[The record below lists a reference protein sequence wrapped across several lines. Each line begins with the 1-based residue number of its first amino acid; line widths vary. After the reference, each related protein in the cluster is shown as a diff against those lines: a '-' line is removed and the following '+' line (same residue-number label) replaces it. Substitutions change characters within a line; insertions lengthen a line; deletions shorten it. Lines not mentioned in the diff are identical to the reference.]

1 MIKIDSSLHTIPYNS
16 SNRGMEA
23 GAAYPEEDSGLIPD
37 DEDIFDDP
45 ASETAETPSP
55 FSRRNVLPDP
65 PLEET
70 LPAFGGYIRS
80 AADEGGYPTIDFL
93 VRTDDEASGVLDR
106 YFRAMDRMTL
116 DSYGSFSCLRYS
128 GADGKPRREGSFT
141 CFRFNRPRNA
151 RSLRE
156 TLLSGVRLD
165 SRQILIRLLEQILR
179 FQEAVRLYGPF
190 ETDTGRVLSL
200 SCLSLD
206 TVYCSMKGRKL
217 EHISILPLRC
227 LPGSYDYPAELPRE
241 AGRRSCTEKT
251 DVYAAA
257 CIAAEIA
264 NWTPDGVRMKSLPSS
279 CAGLLT
285 ECLSPFPELRPAAAS
300 VLDALRAPEEGGAV
314 SVPSGSSWLQSLRQ
328 GVNKIAGAARDAMS
342 ADPDTED
349 PEENRRR
356 PRPERDEDQ

>member
-1 MIKIDSSLHTIPYNS
+1 
-16 SNRGMEA
+16 MEA

-55 FSRRNVLPDP
+55 FSRRTVLPDP

-141 CFRFNRPRNA
+141 CFRFSRPRNA

-165 SRQILIRLLEQILR
+165 SRQILMRLLEQILR

-241 AGRRSCTEKT
+241 AGRRSCT
-251 DVYAAA
+251 
-257 CIAAEIA
+257 
-264 NWTPDGVRMKSLPSS
+264 
-279 CAGLLT
+279 
-285 ECLSPFPELRPAAAS
+285 
-300 VLDALRAPEEGGAV
+300 
-314 SVPSGSSWLQSLRQ
+314 
-328 GVNKIAGAARDAMS
+328 
-342 ADPDTED
+342 
-349 PEENRRR
+349 
-356 PRPERDEDQ
+356 

>member
-1 MIKIDSSLHTIPYNS
+1 MTNIDEVFQFLTAQGQSPRL
-16 SNRGMEA
+16 RGDAYITLELMGHRLDREVERLFDEA
-23 GAAYPEEDSGLIPD
+23 TEKGLEGLDLTRYIDDHICMANVLKTTMSHYDGGYVMCGLTGSGEMFAVRDPWGIRPAFYYRDEEMVVL
-37 DEDIFDDP
+37 
-45 ASETAETPSP
+45 ASERP
-55 FSRRNVLPDP
+55 VLQTTFN
-65 PLEET
+65 L
-70 LPAFGGYIRS
+70 
-80 AADEGGYPTIDFL
+80 
-93 VRTDDEASGVLDR
+93 EASDV
-106 YFRAMDRMTL
+106 
-116 DSYGSFSCLRYS
+116 C
-128 GADGKPRREGSFT
+128 E
-141 CFRFNRPRNA
+141 
-151 RSLRE
+151 
-156 TLLSGVRLD
+156 LLPGQALIVRKNGE
-165 SRQILIRLLEQILR
+165 SLLEQILR

-241 AGRRSCTEKT
+241 AGRRSCSEKT

-300 VLDALRAPEEGGAV
+300 VLDALRAPEESGAV

-328 GVNKIAGAARDAMS
+328 GVNKIAGAARDAMN
-342 ADPDTED
+342 ADPDAEE
-349 PEENRRR
+349 PGENRRR
-356 PRPERDEDQ
+356 SRPERDEDQ